1 MKFLKFFLLFLYLNL
16 ENMPYIE
23 NQFDK
28 KYQAE
33 LELDENGEP
42 IKRGRGRP
50 RKNKNKEN
58 EEIVEWK
65 APNPSSQQTFNL

>member
-1 MKFLKFFLLFLYLNL
+1 
-16 ENMPYIE
+16 MPYIE

-42 IKRGRGRP
+42 VKRGRGRP

-58 EEIVEWK
+58 EEVVEWA
-65 APNPSSQQTFNL
+65 APHSSTQQTFNL